1 MKKFL
6 ILPGF
11 LAGLLVAPL
20 AVQAQGDLQGV
31 ITVFSDLIN
40 LAIPLV
46 LALAVLYFFW
56 GLAMFV
62 LAQGNED
69 KRKEGRDI
77 MIYGIIALFV
87 MVSVWG
93 LIGILQDTF
102 GVDNTNPIVP
112 EEIRR

>member
-1 MKKFL
+1 MKTFFVL
-6 ILPGF
+6 S
-11 LAGLLVAPL
+11 GLLVVPIL
-20 AVQAQGDLQGV
+20 ASAQSLTSV
-31 ITVFSDLIN
+31 LNKFSELVN

-56 GLAMFV
+56 GLGMFI
-62 LAQGNED
+62 LNQGSED

-93 LIGILQDTF
+93 LIRLLQETF
-102 GVDNTNPIVP
+102 QVKDQNPIVP
-112 EEIRR
+112 GVIR